1 MKRYLTLFLFV
12 LLLVDTFAQNAMS
25 RRSTFYLFSGP
36 SGANVRDFN
45 SMLEEKGLSPLRN
58 GYTSNGIGYQA
69 QVNDF
74 DLGVELY
81 HNNGPRSTF
90 REYEVDYRT
99 TRLFL
104 NVGYS
109 MIDEGSFNLM
119 HYMSLGMGFMNFQM
133 LKEDKVGNLDE
144 FLANPEQGFILR
156 KNNIHRGSQ
165 YFGGFLTEIGFQL
178 GYDVNIPGV
187 EEALELVTKFGYAF
201 SPFENAWNLNGLS
214 FDNIQS
220 GAFIRFGAGIT
231 LTDKNMFYS
240 DAALG
245 VHFIYGQNFNSPEAL
260 NPFLETHGYS
270 PLPDVRGNF
279 GMKIIGENRKVMYGM
294 EVMNLSTFNRANED
308 FTQTLNSVRV
318 YGNLGLQL
326 FKRKN
331 LELGLLGGLGY
342 GNLRY
347 TLEKDGKPDFPLLFE
362 EPDHDGTLVSRGL
375 MMKPEVLIAY
385 VMPLSSIKIFN
396 LVYSIHAGYELPIGN
411 YPLANLNM
419 ASFMR
424 GPYLQFGLGFRP

>member
-1 MKRYLTLFLFV
+1 MERHITLFLFF
-12 LLLVDTFAQNAMS
+12 LLLTDTFAQNAVS
-25 RRSTFYLFSGP
+25 RRSTFYLFNGP
-36 SGANVRDFN
+36 SGANVREFN
-45 SMLEEKGLSPLRN
+45 AMLEQKGLSSMRN

-109 MIDEGSFNLM
+109 MIEEGGFNLM
-119 HYMSLGMGFMNFQM
+119 HYMSLGMGYMNFQM
-133 LKEDKVGNLDE
+133 LKEAEFGNIEE

-156 KNNIHRGSQ
+156 KYNIHRGSQ

-178 GYDVNIPGV
+178 GYDINIPGL

-201 SPFENAWNLNGLS
+201 SPFENAWNLNGIS

-220 GAFIRFGAGIT
+220 GAFVRFGAGIT

-240 DAALG
+240 DATLG

-260 NPFLETHGYS
+260 NPFLENHGYS

-279 GMKIIGENRKVMYGM
+279 GLKIIGENRRVMYGM

-326 FKRKN
+326 YKRKN

-385 VMPLSSIKIFN
+385 AMPLSSFKIFN